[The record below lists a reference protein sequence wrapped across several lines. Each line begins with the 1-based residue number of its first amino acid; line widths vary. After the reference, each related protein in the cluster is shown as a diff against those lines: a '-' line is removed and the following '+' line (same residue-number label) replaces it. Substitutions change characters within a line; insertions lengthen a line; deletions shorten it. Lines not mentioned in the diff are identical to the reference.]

1 MAHGLRN
8 LMDTNRLVRVLEAH
22 TPLCGLIAQAA
33 EFKSATVTRKFD
45 AVWSSSLSD
54 SAIRGK
60 PDIEVVDHSS
70 RLLSLHELMD
80 VCSLP
85 VIYDCDTGG
94 NHLQLRSTVRS
105 LERAGVS
112 ATIVEDKGGLKQNSL
127 KGNMPGQLQLPI
139 EDFCA
144 KLQSAKTWQRN
155 SDFMV
160 IARIESLVLGNGM
173 QDALTRARAY
183 LRAGAD
189 GVMIHSH
196 HQDPQE
202 VLDFSK
208 EFRRS
213 GEKAPLVA
221 VPTTYNAVNEET
233 LFQAGV
239 NVIIYANHL
248 LRSSHKAMKQAANSI
263 LQYGRAAECEEL
275 CTPVGDILRC
285 FDT

>member
-1 MAHGLRN
+1 MVHSLRN
-8 LMDTNRLVRVLEAH
+8 LIETNRLIRVLEAH
-22 TPLCGLIAQAA
+22 TPLCGLIAQGA

-70 RLLSLHELMD
+70 RLLTLHELMD
-80 VCSLP
+80 VCALP

-94 NHLQLRSTVRS
+94 NYLQLRSTVRS
-105 LERAGVS
+105 LERAGV
-112 ATIVEDKGGLKQNSL
+112 AAAIVEDKGGLKQNSL
-127 KGNMPGQLQLPI
+127 KGNMPGQRQVSI
-139 EDFCA
+139 EDFCT
-144 KLQSAKTWQRN
+144 KLQSAKTSQRDSN
-155 SDFMV
+155 FMV

-173 QDALTRARAY
+173 QDALTRAREY

-189 GVMIHSH
+189 GIMIHSH
-196 HQDPQE
+196 HQDPDE
-202 VLDFSK
+202 VLKFSH
-208 EFRRS
+208 EFRRA
-213 GEKAPLVA
+213 GERAPLVA
-221 VPTTYNAVNEET
+221 VPTTYNAVEEET
-233 LFQAGV
+233 LVQAGI

-248 LRSSHKAMKQAANSI
+248 LRSSHNAMKRAANSI

-275 CTPVGDILRC
+275 CTPVGEILRC

>member
-1 MAHGLRN
+1 MVHSLRN
-8 LMDTNRLVRVLEAH
+8 LIETNRLVRVLEAH

-33 EFKSATVTRKFD
+33 EFRSATVTRKFD

-70 RLLSLHELMD
+70 RLLTLHELMD

-105 LERAGVS
+105 LERAGV
-112 ATIVEDKGGLKQNSL
+112 AAAIVEDKGGLKQNSL
-127 KGNMPGQLQLPI
+127 KGNMPGQRQVPI
-139 EDFCA
+139 EDFCT
-144 KLQSAKTWQRN
+144 KLQSAKTWQRD

-173 QDALTRARAY
+173 QDALTRAREY

-189 GVMIHSH
+189 GIMIHSH
-196 HQDPQE
+196 HQDPEE
-202 VLDFSK
+202 VLAFSH

-213 GEKAPLVA
+213 GERAPLVA
-221 VPTTYNAVNEET
+221 VPTTYNAVAEET
-233 LFQAGV
+233 LAQAGI

-248 LRSSHKAMKQAANSI
+248 LRSSHNAMKRAANSI
-263 LQYGRAAECEEL
+263 LQHGRAAECEEI
-275 CTPVGDILRC
+275 CTPVSEILRC
-285 FDT
+285 FDA